1 MKIKFQGELSI
12 PALRQAIFE
21 QLLMLEDEHSVRH
34 SKQVTLYITPT
45 NGFGDEIYCRD
56 IHGKEVQVIFCNG
69 PYHCAAEDYEI

>member
-21 QLLMLEDEHSVRH
+21 QLLELEDQYSVRH
-34 SKQVTLYITPT
+34 SKKVALYITPT

-56 IHGKEVQVIFCNG
+56 VNGKEVQVIFCNG
-69 PYHCAAEDYEI
+69 PYRCAADDYEL